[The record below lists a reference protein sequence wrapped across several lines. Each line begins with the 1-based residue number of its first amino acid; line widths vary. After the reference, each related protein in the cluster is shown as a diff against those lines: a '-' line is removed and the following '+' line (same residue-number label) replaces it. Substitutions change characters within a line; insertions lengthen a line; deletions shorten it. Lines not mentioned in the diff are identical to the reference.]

1 MRKAASYLV
10 GEHDFKSFC
19 TTRGQAEDTVRTI
32 YRADVVKEHDMIT
45 ITIKGSGFLY
55 NMVRIMVGTVLDIGL
70 YRKKVDV
77 IPQVL
82 ATQNR
87 HLAGRTAPASGLYL
101 KNVFY
106 R

>member
-1 MRKAASYLV
+1 
-10 GEHDFKSFC
+10 
-19 TTRGQAEDTVRTI
+19 
-32 YRADVVKEHDMIT
+32 
-45 ITIKGSGFLY
+45 
-55 NMVRIMVGTVLDIGL
+55 MVRIMVGTVLDIGL